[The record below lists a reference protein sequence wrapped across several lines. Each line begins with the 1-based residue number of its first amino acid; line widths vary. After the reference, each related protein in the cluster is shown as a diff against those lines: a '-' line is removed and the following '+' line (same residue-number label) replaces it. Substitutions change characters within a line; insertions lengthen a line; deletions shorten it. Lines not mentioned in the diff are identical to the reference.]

1 MFRVPAAYQPLPSA
15 RTTTTGRLQRASTC
29 REVLPSR
36 RDRSPEMPCEPT
48 TTAAASR
55 STARSTI
62 ASATWTSSGIA
73 WGSASSPERIGE
85 PGTVSGDDRGV
96 MLPRLVNFGHELR
109 IKRDLDGP
117 GCVQTGVEH
126 RHRGQS
132 GLPHGDNQRDAA
144 GEELG
149 STAHR
154 GVGEIRAVV
163 GNQHTRLRP
172 RHAP

>member
-1 MFRVPAAYQPLPSA
+1 
-15 RTTTTGRLQRASTC
+15 
-29 REVLPSR
+29 
-36 RDRSPEMPCEPT
+36 MPCEPT

-55 STARSTI
+55 YGKVDDRLGHVDLVRDRVGL
-62 ASATWTSSGIA
+62 GIE
-73 WGSASSPERIGE
+73 PERTGE

-96 MLPRLVNFGHELR
+96 MLPRLLNFGHELR
-109 IKRDLDGP
+109 IKRDLDDP
-117 GCVQTGVEH
+117 GCVQTGVER

-132 GLPHGDNQRDAA
+132 GLPHRDNKRDAA

-163 GNQHTRLRP
+163 GNQHTRLRH
-172 RHAP
+172 RHGP